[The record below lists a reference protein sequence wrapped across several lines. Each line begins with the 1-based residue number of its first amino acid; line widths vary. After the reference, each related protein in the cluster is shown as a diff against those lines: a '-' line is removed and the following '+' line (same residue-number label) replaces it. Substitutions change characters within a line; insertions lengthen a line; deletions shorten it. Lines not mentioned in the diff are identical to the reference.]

1 MRNEVI
7 ERIENEIKERLDLLE
22 AIEEE
27 RAKKIKESS
36 EYKTYIESKEW
47 QDIRK
52 RIFRRDNYKCQI
64 CGSCYNLQVHHITYE
79 NMGQEKDADLVTLCE
94 KCHIEDIHK
103 DKSKSNNNNNNISS
117 QLDEVVENC
126 MNLCAREKD
135 KGIRSYYKKILWVL
149 SFLDEVIDE
158 CMKEDYKTYNQ
169 LRKIWKYPNDFDQPT
184 TDSDST
190 KNYNFDAISSDND
203 FFSDPYKNII
213 E

>member
-27 RAKKIKESS
+27 RAKKIKDSS

-64 CGSCYNLQVHHITYE
+64 CGSCKNLQVHHITYE

-94 KCHIEDIHK
+94 KCHIEDLHK
-103 DKSKSNNNNNNISS
+103 DKSKPNKPKNNDHNISS
-117 QLDEVVENC
+117 QLDEVEENLI
-126 MNLCAREKD
+126 NIYTNEKD

-149 SFLDEVIDE
+149 SFLHGVIDE
-158 CMKEDYKTYNQ
+158 CMKEDYETYNQ
-169 LRKIWKYPNDFDQPT
+169 LRKIWKSSMDDSFPT
-184 TDSDST
+184 TDSDYT
-190 KNYNFDAISSDND
+190 ND
-203 FFSDPYKNII
+203 FLPDSYKNII
-213 E
+213 V